1 MSMNEAELKALSVR
15 LAALADALEDRSHQ
29 AVQAVSTSS
38 QRLDQT
44 AHSLSQNVQRLTSEA
59 TRAMGAQAHAA
70 VTQGMQQ
77 AVDRC
82 AQVLEQASVR
92 ATQSTQA
99 LETQH
104 TAMQRAQKALVWRS
118 GLALLV
124 GAALALGTSG
134 YVYWKSI
141 QAARAAE
148 FSAAIVRATQTG
160 ALTQCGDTL
169 CVKAPQSAPRYS
181 RNSDYVLLP

>member
-29 AVQAVSTSS
+29 AVQAVSTSGQQLDRTA
-38 QRLDQT
+38 QRLSQSVQWLT
-44 AHSLSQNVQRLTSEA
+44 AEA
-59 TRAMGAQAHAA
+59 THAMGVQAHAA
-70 VTQGMQQ
+70 VAQGMQQ

-99 LETQH
+99 LEAQH
-104 TAMQRAQKALVWRS
+104 TAIQRAQSALVWRS

-124 GAALALGTSG
+124 GAVLALGASG

-160 ALTQCGDTL
+160 ALTQCGDAL
-169 CVKAPQSAPRYS
+169 CVKVPQSAPRYA
-181 RNSDYVLLP
+181 RNNDYVLLP